1 MYAFMAMPL
10 FMIQFYRSMM
20 DEGSRLLHLI
30 YQLQLLNLCICG
42 FLQALGVVQ
51 LHEMLPLTHVL
62 MLITLLSLLRLLVSW
77 LHSKFRWEARL
88 MLGGFGALGFCCAA
102 GFLDYYWWWKRL
114 YLICFGVGILLLVAS
129 LLAVSMLWGIRP
141 VTS

>member
-20 DEGSRLLHLI
+20 DEDSRLLHLI

-88 MLGGFGALGFCCAA
+88 MLGGFGALRFCCAA
-102 GFLDYYWWWKRL
+102 GFLDYYWWGRGCISFISVLAYCCLWHL
-114 YLICFGVGILLLVAS
+114 CWQYPCYGAFG
-129 LLAVSMLWGIRP
+129 R
-141 VTS
+141 